1 MERYKDINFWIS
13 PNVRINRIEFAWK
26 YCLYVA
32 LMYATAIPFGVF
44 TKNFE
49 NHLSSLGFWILILPL
64 TFLILG
70 LITIKQR
77 MNDLNFIRWYH
88 FLLFFF
94 AYVFILILLFKR
106 GKDEA
111 NVFGFKA

>member
-1 MERYKDINFWIS
+1 MERYKDKSFWIS
-13 PNVRINRIEFAWK
+13 PNVRISRIEFAWK
-26 YCLYVA
+26 YSLYGA

-49 NHLSSLGFWILILPL
+49 NQFSSLGFWILILPF
-64 TFLILG
+64 TFLTLV

-77 MNDLNFIRWYH
+77 MNDLNYIRWYH

-94 AYVFILILLFKR
+94 AYVFILILLFKK